1 MYHCLQSIINKII
14 VNMDSCIQLMS
25 SQEYQKFKNYF
36 DDKKQPKDLISFSDF
51 SSIVRNSSYS
61 DQSRVG
67 PFLDSIKK
75 ELKAKI
81 NTESDSGIMLN
92 ETDYF
97 KYIKTLVIEHHKN
110 KNENDVEF
118 RKMFDLLCGGNETIR
133 KKSLMDILENF
144 GVSINYDQFFSPIGK
159 KDSLEFE
166 DFCCLFKSNEDKELF
181 KQTFSNGFKKD
192 EDNKDVSYAF
202 PIYTT
207 K

>member
-51 SSIVRNSSYS
+51 SSIVRNSSYF

-81 NTESDSGIMLN
+81 NIESDSGIMLN

>member
-51 SSIVRNSSYS
+51 SSIVRNSSYF

-192 EDNKDVSYAF
+192 EDNKDISYAF

>member
-51 SSIVRNSSYS
+51 SSIVRNSSYF

-110 KNENDVEF
+110 KNENDAEF

-192 EDNKDVSYAF
+192 EDNKDISYAF

>member
-36 DDKKQPKDLISFSDF
+36 DNKKQPKDLISFSDF

>member
-51 SSIVRNSSYS
+51 SSIVRNSSYF

>member
-51 SSIVRNSSYS
+51 SSIVRNSSYF

-133 KKSLMDILENF
+133 KKSLMDILEHF

>member
-51 SSIVRNSSYS
+51 SSIVRNSSYF

-110 KNENDVEF
+110 RNENDVEF

>member
-51 SSIVRNSSYS
+51 SSIVRNSSYFE
-61 DQSRVG
+61 QSRVG

-110 KNENDVEF
+110 KNENDAEF

>member
-1 MYHCLQSIINKII
+1 
-14 VNMDSCIQLMS
+14 MDSCIQLMS

-36 DDKKQPKDLISFSDF
+36 DDKKQAKDLISFSDF
-51 SSIVRNSSYS
+51 SSIVKNSSS
-61 DQSRVG
+61 FEQSRVS
-67 PFLDSIKK
+67 PFLDTIKK

-133 KKSLMDILENF
+133 KKSLMEILENF
-144 GVSINYDQFFSPIGK
+144 GVTINYDQFFSPIGK

-166 DFCCLFKSNEDKELF
+166 DFCCLFKSNDDKELF

-192 EDNKDVSYAF
+192 DEKKDVSYAF
-202 PIYTT
+202 PIYTA

>member
-1 MYHCLQSIINKII
+1 MYHCFQSIINKII

-51 SSIVRNSSYS
+51 SSIVRNSSYF

>member
-51 SSIVRNSSYS
+51 SSIVRNSSYFE
-61 DQSRVG
+61 QSRVG

-110 KNENDVEF
+110 KNENDAEF

-192 EDNKDVSYAF
+192 EDNKDISYAF

>member
-51 SSIVRNSSYS
+51 SSIVRNSSYF
-61 DQSRVG
+61 DQSRIG

>member
-1 MYHCLQSIINKII
+1 
-14 VNMDSCIQLMS
+14 MDSCIQLMS

-51 SSIVRNSSYS
+51 SSIVRNSSYF

-166 DFCCLFKSNEDKELF
+166 VFCCFFKSNEDKELF

>member
-51 SSIVRNSSYS
+51 SSIVRNSSYF

-81 NTESDSGIMLN
+81 NTESDSWIMLN

-97 KYIKTLVIEHHKN
+97 NYIKTLVIEHHKN

-166 DFCCLFKSNEDKELF
+166 DFCCLFKSNEDKELC

>member
-1 MYHCLQSIINKII
+1 
-14 VNMDSCIQLMS
+14 MDSCIQLMS

-36 DDKKQPKDLISFSDF
+36 DEKKQPKDLISFSDF
-51 SSIVRNSSYS
+51 SSIVKNSSYFE
-61 DQSRVG
+61 QSRVG
-67 PFLDSIKK
+67 TFLDSIKK

-144 GVSINYDQFFSPIGK
+144 GVTINYDQFFSPIGK

-166 DFCCLFKSNEDKELF
+166 DFCCLFKSNEDKDLF
-181 KQTFSNGFKKD
+181 KQTFSNGFKKE
-192 EDNKDVSYAF
+192 EDNKNVSYAF
-202 PIYTT
+202 PIYTA

>member
-36 DDKKQPKDLISFSDF
+36 DEKKQPKDLISFSDF
-51 SSIVRNSSYS
+51 SSIVKNSSYFE
-61 DQSRVG
+61 QSRVG
-67 PFLDSIKK
+67 TFLDSIKK

>member
-51 SSIVRNSSYS
+51 SSIVRNSSYFE
-61 DQSRVG
+61 QSRVG

>member
-1 MYHCLQSIINKII
+1 
-14 VNMDSCIQLMS
+14 MDSYIQLMS

-36 DDKKQPKDLISFSDF
+36 EDKKQAKELISFSDF
-51 SSIVRNSSYS
+51 SNIVKNSSS
-61 DQSRVG
+61 FDQSRVG
-67 PFLDSIKK
+67 PFLESIKK
-75 ELKAKI
+75 ELKTKI
-81 NTESDSGIMLN
+81 NTESDSGLMFN
-92 ETDYF
+92 ESDYF
-97 KYIKTLVIEHHKN
+97 KYINTLVIEHHKN

-133 KKSLMDILENF
+133 KKSLMEILENF
-144 GVSINYDQFFSPIGK
+144 GITINYDQFFSPIGK

-192 EDNKDVSYAF
+192 KDNNNASYAF
-202 PIYTT
+202 PIYTA

>member
-1 MYHCLQSIINKII
+1 
-14 VNMDSCIQLMS
+14 MDSCIQLMS

-36 DDKKQPKDLISFSDF
+36 DDKKQAKDLISFSDF
-51 SSIVRNSSYS
+51 SSVVKNSSS
-61 DQSRVG
+61 FDQSRVS
-67 PFLDSIKK
+67 PFLDTIKK

-133 KKSLMDILENF
+133 KKSLMEILENF
-144 GVSINYDQFFSPIGK
+144 GVTINYDQFFSPIGK

-166 DFCCLFKSNEDKELF
+166 DFCCLFKSNDDKELF

-192 EDNKDVSYAF
+192 DEKKDVSYAF
-202 PIYTT
+202 PIYTA

>member
-51 SSIVRNSSYS
+51 SSIVRNSSYF

-110 KNENDVEF
+110 KNENDAEF

>member
-110 KNENDVEF
+110 KNENDAEF

>member
-1 MYHCLQSIINKII
+1 
-14 VNMDSCIQLMS
+14 
-25 SQEYQKFKNYF
+25 
-36 DDKKQPKDLISFSDF
+36 
-51 SSIVRNSSYS
+51 
-61 DQSRVG
+61 
-67 PFLDSIKK
+67 
-75 ELKAKI
+75 
-81 NTESDSGIMLN
+81 
-92 ETDYF
+92 
-97 KYIKTLVIEHHKN
+97 
-110 KNENDVEF
+110 
-118 RKMFDLLCGGNETIR
+118 
-133 KKSLMDILENF
+133 MDILENF

>member
-1 MYHCLQSIINKII
+1 
-14 VNMDSCIQLMS
+14 MDSCIQLMS

-36 DDKKQPKDLISFSDF
+36 DEKKQPKDLISFSDF
-51 SSIVRNSSYS
+51 SSIVKNSSS
-61 DQSRVG
+61 FDQSRVG
-67 PFLDSIKK
+67 TFLDSIKK

-144 GVSINYDQFFSPIGK
+144 GVTINYEQFFSPIGK

-166 DFCCLFKSNEDKELF
+166 DFCCLFKSNEDKDLF
-181 KQTFSNGFKKD
+181 KQTFSNGFKK
-192 EDNKDVSYAF
+192 EENNKDVSYAF
-202 PIYTT
+202 PIYTA

>member
-1 MYHCLQSIINKII
+1 
-14 VNMDSCIQLMS
+14 MDSCIQLMS

-51 SSIVRNSSYS
+51 SSIVRNSSYF

-67 PFLDSIKK
+67 HFLDSIKK

-110 KNENDVEF
+110 KNENDAEF

-192 EDNKDVSYAF
+192 EDNKDISYAF

>member
-1 MYHCLQSIINKII
+1 
-14 VNMDSCIQLMS
+14 MDSCIQLMS

-110 KNENDVEF
+110 KNENDAEF

>member
-51 SSIVRNSSYS
+51 SSIVRNSSYF

-118 RKMFDLLCGGNETIR
+118 RKMFDLL
-133 KKSLMDILENF
+133 
-144 GVSINYDQFFSPIGK
+144 
-159 KDSLEFE
+159 
-166 DFCCLFKSNEDKELF
+166 
-181 KQTFSNGFKKD
+181 
-192 EDNKDVSYAF
+192 
-202 PIYTT
+202 
-207 K
+207 